1 MAAAPRA
8 GSGSRGGT
16 SACSGGATRMQDPCW
31 DTQRRARALPSA
43 PQIIVFE
50 QENFQGRQME
60 FTAECLNLADCGF
73 DRVRSVIVSSGP

>member
-1 MAAAPRA
+1 M
-8 GSGSRGGT
+8 
-16 SACSGGATRMQDPCW
+16 PC
-31 DTQRRARALPSA
+31 PSPSLC

-73 DRVRSVIVSSGP
+73 ERVRSVIVSSGP